1 MTTTMKTTMTT
12 IDDEKQDD
20 PMSCGL
26 GLAERELLHAK
37 LERLPDTP
45 PPRAVWQRIEAQAR
59 AEGLF
64 RSPGFTLQARLL
76 TGAGIA
82 AAVAATIAIG
92 VFVAVVQGPP
102 GDGEQAFPTEPPY
115 IVQDNPMELR
125 TLNALM
131 VQSRQLEQDLR
142 SLPEQPQLVRAGTAA
157 TIAAVEDQIAAIDY
171 RLNDSPL
178 SMSHEQME
186 VYWRE
191 RVRLMNLLV
200 QLRTAQ
206 AQSRAF

>member
-1 MTTTMKTTMTT
+1 MTKT
-12 IDDEKQDD
+12 DDAQDD
-20 PMSCGL
+20 TMNCGL
-26 GLAERELLHAK
+26 GMAERKLLHRR
-37 LERLPDTP
+37 LEALPDTP

-59 AEGLF
+59 AEGLVGT
-64 RSPGFTLQARLL
+64 PGLDPRLRWL
-76 TGAGIA
+76 AGAGIA
-82 AAVAATIAIG
+82 ATIVIAVLQAPIAPFG
-92 VFVAVVQGPP
+92 G
-102 GDGEQAFPTEPPY
+102 GEQAFPTEPAY
-115 IVQDNPMELR
+115 VEQSNPMALR

-131 VQSRQLEQDLR
+131 VQSQQLEQDLR

-171 RLNDSPL
+171 RLNDSPVRL
-178 SMSHEQME
+178 SHAQME

-206 AQSRAF
+206 THSGAF